1 MCVLTCWYKSQKFC
15 FFSCCKFTKIKDRHA
30 CTKLIL
36 QFKKNFLFSNH
47 SRRKANKKL
56 TLGARLFC
64 WVRFTNGE
72 TWVCAFTFETFSW
85 VFNIFSVGV
94 CLWMWFVVRLFS
106 KQKFLGF
113 FFFSQICI
121 LLSRIENVRTN
132 FGLNLATLCFKNT
145 RLVCL
150 FVSVCVCV
158 FGIGFCSVF
167 VCWWARQIW
176 ARASTHSMALLH

>member
-1 MCVLTCWYKSQKFC
+1 M
-15 FFSCCKFTKIKDRHA
+15 
-30 CTKLIL
+30 
-36 QFKKNFLFSNH
+36 
-47 SRRKANKKL
+47 
-56 TLGARLFC
+56 
-64 WVRFTNGE
+64 
-72 TWVCAFTFETFSW
+72 
-85 VFNIFSVGV
+85 
-94 CLWMWFVVRLFS
+94 VRLFS

-158 FGIGFCSVF
+158 SLESVLFCFCVLVGASNLSTRIHSF
-167 VCWWARQIW
+167 DGLTALRNLTLTACPFCLILLDYTLPRARTLPSSSSEKQNRKSHFSFSL
-176 ARASTHSMALLH
+176 RAGRCECAHDF